1 MAKGKSPSGPVPG
14 LDLNPRRKTET
25 TIFAQQTV
33 SGPLPSARELEGY
46 ELVSPGAANRIITMA
61 EGNQAR
67 RHESERMND
76 ESNRLIAQANA
87 EAVFASARSS
97 DAEIAEVKRSQWM
110 AYSIVLLFLGC
121 SVGLALVGKEIA
133 ASVLGGGVLVA
144 LVTTFLKRKP
154 KA

>member
-1 MAKGKSPSGPVPG
+1 
-14 LDLNPRRKTET
+14 
-25 TIFAQQTV
+25 
-33 SGPLPSARELEGY
+33 
-46 ELVSPGAANRIITMA
+46 MA

-121 SVGLALVGKEIA
+121 SVALAVLDKEIA
-133 ASVLGGGVLVA
+133 ASVLGGGVL
-144 LVTTFLKRKP
+144 LWRLSRP
-154 KA
+154 S